1 MASAPAWVRGGTYS
15 AIWEAEMARGILEG
29 AGIPARISSDAPG
42 VFGAGWS
49 GTVPRG
55 VELFVPRER
64 EDDARAVLME
74 I

>member
-1 MASAPAWVRGGTYS
+1 MANEFAWVRVGTYG
-15 AIWEAEMARGILEG
+15 AIWEAELARGILEN

-49 GTVPRG
+49 GGVVRG
-55 VELFVPRER
+55 VDLFVPHDR

-74 I
+74 L